1 MNGADV
7 LPMLPD
13 LISADE
19 PPPVSVEHA
28 GGDSPFLLIA
38 DHAGNR
44 VPAALAGLGLPQAE
58 LDRHIGIDIGI
69 LEVGR
74 GLSRHLGATL
84 IHQPYSRLV
93 IDCNRRPGRPDA
105 MPEVSD
111 GTRVPGNIG
120 LDPAARALR
129 EAAIFRPYHARIDAE
144 IRTRQA
150 VGRPVVLVALHS
162 FTPRHGDYLAPR
174 PWEIGV
180 LWNRDERL
188 ATALIEVLTAPGDLT
203 VGLNEPYGVN
213 DDIDYAIPVHAEARG
228 LVHVEIEIRQDQIA
242 DATGQAAWVAR
253 LAQALPLALA
263 RLGPMP
269 DSLPVRRE
277 HLGR

>member
-44 VPAALAGLGLPQAE
+44 VPAALAGLGLPQVE

-74 GLSRHLGATL
+74 GLSRHMGATL

-269 DSLPVRRE
+269 DSLPVRRG